1 MGSAIVTSVVSSAA
15 TNDLDI
21 SSSNTTTAVL
31 GDPTAVVEI
40 STPGDVSNATLA
52 ANGSVISTGIHGVP
66 AGTAVLEGSSV
77 IPPPLITGLPLGDKS
92 LNTTLVPIAGEP
104 STINDSAS
112 SSISLSLAQ
121 KGVIG
126 ATQSPDPT
134 ILPEG
139 ATGVPSVIPAFPV
152 ASTGPDGLPISAN
165 ASDITIPGVTDPSAL
180 PTMLSTSYGFD
191 GSAITTILL
200 APSTPSSIPGV
211 TDALGQSTVVAAP
224 SLGPDGLPIASD
236 VAGSSNSSS
245 ITDVSTAAQ
254 TMALAT
260 SLGPSNLPIATDATV
275 LPSAIISSI
284 ATLANGTIA
293 STSYDANGS
302 PITTVAASSF
312 IPTAPLGGT
321 TISTGPDGVP
331 VTMIV
336 TAGEFGATSVP
347 VAGASGEVNA
357 TQPLGSL
364 LSSAITSLAGSGIDP
379 LSSAAALTDALGNPI
394 VSGPTSSPLTG
405 FTTGTD
411 NIPTPVVPLSTVT
424 VYGSDGSPIPSVPIS
439 TSYGP
444 DGQPTPI
451 LPSAVPSGQTAVGGF
466 TAGPDDLS
474 TPVVPISTI
483 YGQDG
488 VPTPIYPT
496 VVSVLTSTGPVGLPT
511 PTTLVTSLNATGTGG
526 TATGP
531 DGSIITAVPSV
542 ISTGGAVPFTTG
554 ADGLSTPISV
564 VPLSTSYGLDG
575 SPIPVIPLPTSLI
588 TSAAMSTSWGP
599 DGLPTPTTIAGGPT
613 SPPPVFGSDGAIS
626 AFVAITSTS
635 WGPDGLPTPT
645 TIPGSTVSPLPV
657 FGSDGAI
664 SSAATG
670 INGAGTFGPS
680 SGISAGPDGAYTAW
694 TSQATALNAGQV
706 GIANATNPIGVPFGV
721 STAVPSGGSINP
733 NDPALQFV
741 STPSNSWDTTSTS
754 LSESGVWTSPAPTYP
769 GDPISSS
776 ISSFSSSS
784 ISSFIPQDSS
794 LSTQVSAHQDPGP
807 DAPSAVESSAP
818 ATMESAIP
826 TSDGKSLSPA

>member
-1 MGSAIVTSVVSSAA
+1 MGPATVTSVVSSVA

-92 LNTTLVPIAGEP
+92 PNTTLVPIAGEP
-104 STINDSAS
+104 STLNDSAS

-126 ATQSPDPT
+126 ATESPSPT
-134 ILPEG
+134 ILPED

-152 ASTGPDGLPISAN
+152 APTGPDGLPIPTN
-165 ASDITIPGVTDPSAL
+165 ASDISTIPSIPSVTDPSTL
-180 PTMLSTSYGFD
+180 PTLLSTSYGPD

-236 VAGSSNSSS
+236 VAGSSDSSS
-245 ITDVSTAAQ
+245 ITGVSTAGQ
-254 TMALAT
+254 TTALAT
-260 SLGPSNLPIATDATV
+260 SLGLGNTTLAADSSA
-275 LPSAIISSI
+275 LPSAIISSNG
-284 ATLANGTIA
+284 TLATGTIA

-302 PITTVAASSF
+302 PITNAAASSI
-312 IPTAPLGGT
+312 IPTAPLGST

-331 VTMIV
+331 VTMVV
-336 TAGEFGATSVP
+336 TAGEFGATGVP
-347 VAGASGEVNA
+347 IAGASGEVNA
-357 TQPLGSL
+357 TQPLGSG
-364 LSSAITSLAGSGIDP
+364 LSSAIISLAGSGIDP

-394 VSGPTSSPLTG
+394 VGATSSPLTG
-405 FTTGTD
+405 FTTGID
-411 NIPTPVVPLSTVT
+411 NLPTPVSPLST
-424 VYGSDGSPIPSVPIS
+424 VYGSDRSPIPTVALS

-451 LPSAVPSGQTAVGGF
+451 LPSAITLGQTAAGGF
-466 TAGPDDLS
+466 TAGPDGLS

-488 VPTPIYPT
+488 VPTPVYPT
-496 VVSVLTSTGPVGLPT
+496 VVSVLTSIGPNGVPT

-531 DGSIITAVPSV
+531 DGSIITAVPAV
-542 ISTGGAVPFTTG
+542 NSTGAGESFTIG
-554 ADGLSTPISV
+554 ADGLSTPVSAI
-564 VPLSTSYGLDG
+564 PLSTSYGADS
-575 SPIPVIPLPTSLI
+575 SPTPVIPPPTSLV
-588 TSAAMSTSWGP
+588 SAAVITTTWGS
-599 DGLPTPTTIAGGPT
+599 DGLPTPLTLSGDPT
-613 SPPPVFGSDGAIS
+613 SLPPVFGSDGAIS
-626 AFVAITSTS
+626 TFITITSTS

-645 TIPGSTVSPLPV
+645 TIPGSTASPLPV

-670 INGAGTFGPS
+670 INGADAFIPT
-680 SGISAGPDGAYTAW
+680 SGVSAGPIGAYTAW
-694 TSQATALNAGQV
+694 TSQATALNAGQIGV
-706 GIANATNPIGVPFGV
+706 ANATNPIGVPFGV
-721 STAVPSGGSINP
+721 STGSPSGGIINP

-741 STPSNSWDTTSTS
+741 STPPNSWDTTSTS
-754 LSESGVWTSPAPTYP
+754 LSESGAWNNPAPTYP
-769 GDPISSS
+769 DDPISSS
-776 ISSFSSSS
+776 ISSISSTS

-794 LSTQVSAHQDPGP
+794 LSSQVSAHQDSGP
-807 DAPSAVESSAP
+807 DAPSAESSAP